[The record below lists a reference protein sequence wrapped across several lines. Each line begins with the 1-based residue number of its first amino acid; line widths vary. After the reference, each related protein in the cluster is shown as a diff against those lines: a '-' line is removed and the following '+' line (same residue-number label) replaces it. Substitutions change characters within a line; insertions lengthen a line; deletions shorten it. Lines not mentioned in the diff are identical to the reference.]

1 MQKVRPSS
9 IYIQAGAFSVA
20 ENAERLRARLGL
32 VTKTDISPA
41 MVGGRTFYRV
51 RIGPI
56 ATVDQ
61 ADQLLGRIVGAGA
74 SDAKIIVD

>member
-1 MQKVRPSS
+1 
-9 IYIQAGAFSVA
+9 
-20 ENAERLRARLGL
+20 
-32 VTKTDISPA
+32 

-61 ADQLLGRIVGAGA
+61 ADQLLGQIVSAGAG
-74 SDAKIIVD
+74 DAKIIVD